1 MNTGAADTDPICG
14 SLTGPMRYDADFVPA
29 QRSLAEPYRFGCY
42 EAALRSWIATVA
54 IVEVGYVGE
63 SEEYAVELSAR
74 D

>member
-1 MNTGAADTDPICG
+1 MG
-14 SLTGPMRYDADFVPA
+14 YDADFVPA